1 MKNSRCL
8 TTFYFTH
15 PHKCRMKLCKI
26 TFCAKITLKGKVFPF
41 SSENG
46 QSLRYVPKK
55 SYVCRKLAQLPK
67 RGAEDPADAEYVL
80 YVCGLSKV
88 TTPFF
93 FCCSDHFKMHYYYCL
108 ARILN
113 IWLLFR

>member
-1 MKNSRCL
+1 MSK
-8 TTFYFTH
+8 
-15 PHKCRMKLCKI
+15 
-26 TFCAKITLKGKVFPF
+26 
-41 SSENG
+41 
-46 QSLRYVPKK
+46 
-55 SYVCRKLAQLPK
+55 VCRKLAQLPR
-67 RGAEDPADAEYVL
+67 RGAEDPADAEFSDVL

-88 TTPFF
+88 TTPLF